1 MRAEAAIRC
10 ITINTN
16 MNTVT
21 ILILGLASISSTL
34 AQRSDDTNFHLSGTG
49 HVSLQAKTQHVFVFF
64 ITPKYFNWSDSEDE
78 GSRQRTKDV
87 GLLRYRAMQ
96 LNQPSLPP
104 WLRYYY
110 SQDYKSGLLYGVPTS
125 PGQTRLEV
133 VATNRD
139 TFETG
144 TLLININV
152 HKDGE
157 GDTFHVRLK
166 IDNLNIEVSK
176 RVTTDL
182 KLIPTQFLG
191 CLRQEK
197 N

>member
-1 MRAEAAIRC
+1 
-10 ITINTN
+10 
-16 MNTVT
+16 
-21 ILILGLASISSTL
+21 
-34 AQRSDDTNFHLSGTG
+34 
-49 HVSLQAKTQHVFVFF
+49 
-64 ITPKYFNWSDSEDE
+64 
-78 GSRQRTKDV
+78 
-87 GLLRYRAMQ
+87 MQ